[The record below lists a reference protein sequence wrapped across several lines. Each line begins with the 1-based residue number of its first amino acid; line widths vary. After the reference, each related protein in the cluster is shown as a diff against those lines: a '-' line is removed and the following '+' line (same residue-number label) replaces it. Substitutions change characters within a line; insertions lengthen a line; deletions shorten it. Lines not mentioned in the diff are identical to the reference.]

1 MQQAQRH
8 SPHLLAWVIRT
19 VNFGLVSAE
28 GIFTGAPGLHRTI
41 GTVDC
46 TLKHACQLVGRFTHT
61 GFTIQANGSF
71 CSTDATSHKSGWNL
85 QRTGKQV
92 ADHVHY
98 VRVRR
103 GQQRAFVERPESVRP
118 GGAGH
123 LVGCLDPTHT
133 GGSGQRIGNR
143 FGALRTADRFQHA
156 TGFLHRGDVGAHG
169 RHRPTNL
176 GTGGHDGFLCGA

>member
-71 CSTDATSHKSGWNL
+71 SGTEDPGHCSSTEAHHAGS
-85 QRTGKQV
+85 QV
-92 ADHVHY
+92 ADHVHN

-103 GQQRAFVERPESVRP
+103 RQEHALVKSPESIRP

-133 GGSGQRIGNR
+133 GGSGQGIGNR